1 MNSRFVVLAALLS
14 CAFASASNATTHT
27 TNLGALEDA
36 DFGVVSDVFFL
47 PQTFQDTFNFTLSS
61 TSTITG
67 LMASVGLVDAGWN
80 LSSASGAIASGAL
93 TFGSYTFA
101 DLAPGS
107 YSLSIFG
114 GARALSGYV
123 ATYRVAVAAVPE
135 LETWLMLAIGL
146 ALAAYQLHRKQK
158 SLGLQALRDE
168 SASPA

>member
-1 MNSRFVVLAALLS
+1 MKTRIIVLAALMT
-14 CAFASASNATTHT
+14 CAFAGTTNAAIRT
-27 TNLGALEDA
+27 TNLGALSDG
-36 DFGVVSDVFFL
+36 DFGIVTNVFFL

-61 TSTITG
+61 TSTVSG
-67 LMASVGLVDAGWN
+67 LFSPFRLVDAAWN
-80 LSSASGAIASGAL
+80 LSSSSGAIAGGAMS
-93 TFGSYTFA
+93 FGTYTFS

-135 LETWLMLAIGL
+135 PETWLMLVIGL
-146 ALAAYQLHRKQK
+146 GLAAYQLHRKQK

-168 SASPA
+168 SPSPA